1 MKKPYGNFAR
11 IGTFRT
17 AFLLSAL
24 GSSAAMAQQAAPAA
38 APAPAP
44 MTTPAMAG
52 PLTANPNPMGF
63 DLDDLGKIYVGGAL
77 TGMAYYQTNPTK
89 ATLGDVASYLDLTNA
104 QITLQKTDG
113 VLQFYVQAGE
123 YSFPTV
129 GTPYLKSSVATTASF
144 GIVPVAYLKLQGQGD
159 WAAWSVQAGKLPTL
173 TGDEYNF
180 TFENMNVERGLLW
193 NIEPAISRGVQVN
206 YSSGPLTASISFNDG
221 YYTDLYNTM
230 SGLVS
235 YAFSPSDTLAFAAS
249 GDLGNAH
256 FSPLA
261 SGQIYDLIWTHT
273 MGNWVFSPYLQ
284 YSTTPT
290 VGKTLHG
297 TTEMG
302 EALLVSY
309 SIDDSWKLS
318 GRVEYEN
325 STGRSFA
332 TAPNIIGFGAGSNAF
347 EFTVTP
353 SYQYKLMFIRPEFS
367 YISAGNVTAGSAFG
381 KAGKTT
387 NQFRVLLETGVVF

>member
-1 MKKPYGNFAR
+1 MKNLTK
-11 IGTFRT
+11 T
-17 AFLLSAL
+17 AIAAASLLSTAT
-24 GSSAAMAQQAAPAA
+24 AAMAQQAAAPAA
-38 APAPAP
+38 APASAA

-52 PLTANPNPMGF
+52 PLTANPNPFGF

-89 ATLGDVASYLDLTNA
+89 ATLGDAESYLDLTNA

-129 GTPYLKSSVATTASF
+129 GSPYAKSSATTTASF

-193 NIEPAISRGVQVN
+193 NIEPAVSRGVQLN

-230 SGLVS
+230 SGLLS
-235 YAFSPSDTLAFAAS
+235 YVFSPSDTLAFAAS
-249 GDLGNAH
+249 ADVGGYHIA
-256 FSPLA
+256 PLA

-273 MGNWVFSPYLQ
+273 AGNWVFSPYLQ
-284 YSTTPT
+284 YSTTPAL
-290 VGKTLHG
+290 GKTVHG

-318 GRVEYEN
+318 ARAEYEN

-332 TAPNIIGFGAGSNAF
+332 TTPNIIGFGPGSNAF
-347 EFTVTP
+347 EFTITP
-353 SYQYKLMFIRPEFS
+353 SYQYKVMFIRPELS
-367 YISAGNVTAGSAFG
+367 YISAGNTTAGSAFG
-381 KAGKTT
+381 KTGKTT
-387 NQFRVLLETGVVF
+387 DQFRVLLETGVVF